1 MQAPHA
7 ATVRQQLRSR
17 VESGFRPNFD
27 VVTRVIGDEVRDAL
41 LGRQTPN
48 EALRSAR
55 EQLIAAASS
64 GWGAAS
70 TASA

>member
-1 MQAPHA
+1 
-7 ATVRQQLRSR
+7 
-17 VESGFRPNFD
+17 
-27 VVTRVIGDEVRDAL
+27 VRDAL

-70 TASA
+70 AASA